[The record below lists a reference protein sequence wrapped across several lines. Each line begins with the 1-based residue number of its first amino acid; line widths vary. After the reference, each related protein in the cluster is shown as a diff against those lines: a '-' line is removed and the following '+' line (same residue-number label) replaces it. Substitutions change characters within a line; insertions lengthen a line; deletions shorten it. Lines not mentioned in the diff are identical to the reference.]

1 MTTFSPSESRGAQLD
16 LTGKP
21 RPARQLRKSASTP
34 LHLVQRDL
42 DLLTAIHDFGGVLT
56 TLQLACLFWGPDLN
70 RRLRGLGIAQPTIE
84 HWTQMYAAGHLY
96 EKLEL
101 FKWLHRL
108 NRLRQSQR
116 ISHAD
121 QKLIAW
127 LEEVAPAAR
136 AELVQWLDQQMATGP
151 DSWLKEVI
159 AQDQRPPQAFLAR
172 PQLPSD
178 FVSSACKTRL
188 QYCVKAGLLQPHE
201 QAIRRAEGRAQ
212 TCFFL
217 KRKGFNLVAQ
227 AKGVDPKTLD
237 FKTAGA
243 YGILHL
249 NHRLAINDFRIALQL
264 HAARKG
270 YQIVEWVDD
279 NDLRRLLNKEKVTL
293 LRLVRD
299 PKTGEQREVEEA
311 HGLKIPD
318 SYFVLDMGM
327 AGVRHCFF
335 ELDNQTLT
343 LKYTN
348 ANAKDY
354 AGKIRILS
362 TFYKGRYKELFPE
375 AGSSMWLLT
384 VTTGSEA
391 RLQHLKRTA
400 EGVVGKNNRAADRYW
415 FTTTAQILL
424 WKAYFSTALFDPIW
438 LRGGDERRWSLDEV
452 EQGRAAGSA

>member
-1 MTTFSPSESRGAQLD
+1 MTTLSPTPSKGAQLD

-21 RPARQLRKSASTP
+21 RPTRQPRQSTSSGLR
-34 LHLVQRDL
+34 LVQRDL
-42 DLLTAIHDFGGVLT
+42 DVLTAIHDFGGVLT

-70 RRLRGLGIAQPTIE
+70 RRLRGMGIAQPTIE
-84 HWTQMYAAGHLY
+84 EWTQAYAAGHLY

-101 FKWLHRL
+101 FKWLQRL

-116 ISHAD
+116 ISHAE

-127 LEEVAPAAR
+127 LEEVTPAAR
-136 AELVQWLDQQMATGP
+136 VELVQWLDQQMATGP
-151 DSWLKEVI
+151 EAWLKAVI
-159 AQDQRPPQAFLAR
+159 AHERCPPQAFLQR

-178 FVSSACKTRL
+178 FVSSACKARL
-188 QYCVKAGLLQPHE
+188 QYLVKAGLLQPHE

-212 TCFFL
+212 ICFFL

-243 YGILHL
+243 YGTLHL
-249 NHRLAINDFRIALQL
+249 NHRLAINDFRIAMQL
-264 HAARKG
+264 HATRKG

-279 NDLRRLLNKEKVTL
+279 NALRRRLNKEKVTL
-293 LRLVRD
+293 VRLARD
-299 PKTGEQREVEEA
+299 PKTGEQREVEEV

-318 SYFVLDMGM
+318 SYFVLDMGT

-343 LKYTN
+343 LEYTN

-375 AGSSMWLLT
+375 AGASMWLLT

-400 EGVVGKNNRAADRYW
+400 ESVVGKNNRAADRYW
-415 FTTTAQILL
+415 FTTAAQIPL
-424 WKAYFSTALFDPIW
+424 WEKYFSTALFDPIW

-452 EQGRAAGSA
+452 K